1 MYSRTKLLHSSLA
14 LAAAAQAMAFDAVP
28 DGSASPRVRFRDNGM
43 RTFDNQ
49 GAFRTHDQAGN
60 MLGQQFGQRYR
71 MRDYQTR
78 DGQWK
83 TGRTCDSSGVFY
95 LNELERLD
103 QTMHPPL
110 AAVSWGRDVDLRQ
123 DVTIADEISSFTLS
137 TFGAVGGLGTGNGI
151 GNGKSWAGKNTTQI
165 ANVSVDISKVP
176 HNLHIWST
184 ELSYTIPELESAAQ
198 AGRPIDS
205 QKYEAMQLKYQM
217 DIDEQVYY
225 GDTGYGD
232 TGLVNNSLVT
242 PTSFPAGASG
252 YTTWATK
259 TPAEIL
265 ADVNQAVTT
274 TWANSAWAVMPG
286 RILIPPTQYGQI
298 STQTVSTAGSV
309 SVLRYLLENNITVQ
323 AAANGKGPALEIFPL
338 KWCIGT
344 GSGGTVGTEDGH
356 DRLVCYTK
364 AKERVRYP
372 MTGLA
377 RTPVQY
383 DGLYHKCTY
392 YGRLGVLEMVY
403 PAVFSYFDGL

>member
-1 MYSRTKLLHSSLA
+1 MKHDLKLHA
-14 LAAAAQAMAFDAVP
+14 LAASAMAM
-28 DGSASPRVRFRDNGM
+28 SSPAERIRFRDNGM
-43 RTFDNQ
+43 RTFD
-49 GAFRTHDQAGN
+49 GAFRTHDAQGN
-60 MLGQQFGQRYR
+60 MLGAPLGGRYK
-71 MRDYQTR
+71 MRDYQTV
-78 DGQWK
+78 DGEWVR
-83 TGRTCDSSGVFY
+83 GRTCDSSGVFY
-95 LNELERLD
+95 VNELERLD

-110 AAVSWGRDVDLRQ
+110 SAVSWGRDVDLRQ

-232 TGLVNNSLVT
+232 TGLVNNALVT
-242 PTSFPAGASG
+242 PTALPAGASG
-252 YTTWATK
+252 YTTWANK

-286 RILIPPTQYGQI
+286 RLLLPPTQFGQI
-298 STQTVSTAGSV
+298 STQVVSGAGSV

-323 AAANGKGPALEIFPL
+323 ASKDGKGSPLEIFPL
-338 KWCIGT
+338 KWDIGA
-344 GSGGTVGTEDGH
+344 GAGGTIGTEDGH
-356 DRLVCYTK
+356 DRMVVYTK
-364 AKERVRYP
+364 AKERVRFP
-372 MTGLA
+372 LTGLA

-383 DGLYHKCTY
+383 DGLYHKTTY
-392 YGRLGVLEMVY
+392 YGRLGVLEVVY
-403 PAVFSYFDGL
+403 PACFGYYDGL

>member
-1 MYSRTKLLHSSLA
+1 MKHELSLI
-14 LAAAAQAMAFDAVP
+14 AAAALIGLSSEGAQRM
-28 DGSASPRVRFRDNGM
+28 RFRDNGM
-43 RTFDNQ
+43 MTFD
-49 GAFRTHDQAGN
+49 GAYKTHDAAGN
-60 MLGQQFGQRYR
+60 MLGKPLGGRYK
-71 MRDYQTR
+71 MRDYETPEGEWVR
-78 DGQWK
+78 
-83 TGRTCDSSGVFY
+83 GRTCDSSGVFY
-95 LNELERLD
+95 VNELERLD

-110 AAVSWGRDVDLRQ
+110 AAVSWGRDIDLRQ

-176 HNLHIWST
+176 HNLHIWSQ

-232 TGLVNNSLVT
+232 TGLTNNSLVT
-242 PTSFPAGASG
+242 PTALPAGASG
-252 YTTWATK
+252 YTTWANK

-274 TWANSAWAVMPG
+274 TWANAAWAVMPS
-286 RILIPPTQYGQI
+286 RLLLPPTQFGQI
-298 STQTVSTAGSV
+298 STQVVSGAGST

-323 AAANGKGPALEIFPL
+323 ASKDGKGSPLEIFPL
-338 KWCIGT
+338 KWGIGT
-344 GSGGTVGTEDGH
+344 GAGGTVGVENGH
-356 DRLVCYTK
+356 DRMLTYTK
-364 AKERVRYP
+364 AKERVRFP
-372 MTGLA
+372 LTGLS

-383 DGLYHKCTY
+383 DGLYHKTTY
-392 YGRLGVLEMVY
+392 YGRLGVVEMVY
-403 PAVFSYFDGL
+403 PATFGYYDGL